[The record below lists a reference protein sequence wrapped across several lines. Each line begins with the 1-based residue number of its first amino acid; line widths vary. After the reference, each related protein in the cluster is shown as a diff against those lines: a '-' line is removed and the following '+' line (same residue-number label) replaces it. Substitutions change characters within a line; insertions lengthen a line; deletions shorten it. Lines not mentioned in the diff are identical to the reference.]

1 MYALYPKKSGLDA
14 ENDVQSPYL
23 GLGVVVAAE
32 CMDEDRAAA
41 GNTALDAG
49 AAGLPWS
56 LSGVSRH
63 CCRRGFSSGP
73 GGVKSP
79 AGLGCVAGAGK
90 FTGKTQMVTS
100 VGSARCSQSA
110 RADLRCSA
118 PPLCDFHVLA
128 EHSTWSHAR
137 SVSACTKDGSSHHP
151 WMQSAVPGT
160 K

>member
-56 LSGVSRH
+56 LSGVSGH
-63 CCRRGFSSGP
+63 CCRRALSSGS
-73 GGVKSP
+73 GGVKS
-79 AGLGCVAGAGK
+79 AVLGCVAEAGK
-90 FTGKTQMVTS
+90 FPGKTQMVTS
-100 VGSARCSQSA
+100 EGSARCSQAA
-110 RADLRCSA
+110 RADLR
-118 PPLCDFHVLA
+118 
-128 EHSTWSHAR
+128 
-137 SVSACTKDGSSHHP
+137 
-151 WMQSAVPGT
+151 
-160 K
+160 